1 MLSYLSRLEME
12 MSRGYTYRIYG
23 SFKLEINCQVLI
35 LNFFIAKAC
44 QMLPGEGMSSKL
56 SYLVFS
62 APKNRATGTDSSAL
76 SESEKE
82 HRWQRK
88 AGWTVAVWRAFR

>member
-1 MLSYLSRLEME
+1 ME

-35 LNFFIAKAC
+35 LNFFISKAC
-44 QMLPGEGMSSKL
+44 QMLPGEGVSSKL

-62 APKNRATGTDSSAL
+62 TPENRASSTDSSAL